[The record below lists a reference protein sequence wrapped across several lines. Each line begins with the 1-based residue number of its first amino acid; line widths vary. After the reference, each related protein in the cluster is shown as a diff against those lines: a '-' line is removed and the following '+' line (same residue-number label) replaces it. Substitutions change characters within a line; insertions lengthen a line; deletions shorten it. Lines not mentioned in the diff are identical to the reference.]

1 MTNPPAPFAEDS
13 LANASREEIMSAL
26 FANMVIQQTNMAMM
40 MLGKVAH
47 PETGQFFQDLEA
59 AKIFIDQL
67 EMIEAKTKGNLSRQE
82 DGLLKQGL
90 AALRMA
96 FVESLENQP
105 AGAAHALEGR
115 LGRPETES
123 LHGEPEPSRAPAAS
137 APAPVSEPKPA
148 PTPTAPAAAPVVE
161 ESRKKFSKKY

>member
-1 MTNPPAPFAEDS
+1 
-13 LANASREEIMSAL
+13 MSAL

-59 AKIFIDQL
+59 AKMFIDQL

-105 AGAAHALEGR
+105 AGAIHGGAGLTA
-115 LGRPETES
+115 RPELES
-123 LHGEPEPSRAPAAS
+123 LHGEPEPSRAPATAAS
-137 APAPVSEPKPA
+137 APAAPVSEPKPA
-148 PTPTAPAAAPVVE
+148 PTPAPAAPVVE